1 MIKPLLTAAATA
13 ALLLAGPLHAQA
25 QTTQS
30 KKDLVARVIQ
40 LQQPALE
47 NLARGLVEQP
57 ALQVIQQVGG
67 AIQRLPAERREAVF
81 ADIQADARKYVEDT
95 FPLVREKAVKAGAL
109 VAPALEERFT
119 EDELKQI
126 IAALESPLLKR
137 FQVTLGES
145 QRGITEK
152 TVADSR
158 STVEPRL
165 RAFQEATA
173 KRLGIAVPAAPAA
186 PAASGSKK

>member
-47 NLARGLVEQP
+47 
-57 ALQVIQQVGG
+57 
-67 AIQRLPAERREAVF
+67 
-81 ADIQADARKYVEDT
+81 
-95 FPLVREKAVKAGAL
+95 
-109 VAPALEERFT
+109 
-119 EDELKQI
+119 
-126 IAALESPLLKR
+126 SPLLKR

-158 STVEPRL
+158 SSVEPRL

-186 PAASGSKK
+186 SGTKK